1 MGFLDDVKIMLRK
14 RLGVPGLVILI
25 TEELR
30 AGLRLDCGGGG
41 GGD

>member
-1 MGFLDDVKIMLRK
+1 M
-14 RLGVPGLVILI
+14 VILI

-41 GGD
+41 GGVDQVKEAGG